1 MLDYQRELIEFS
13 LSRGVLSF
21 GEFKLKSGRISPYF
35 FNTGLF
41 NNGES
46 LARLGRS
53 YAHALQASGV
63 EFDMLFGP
71 AYKGIPLVSSLSI
84 ALAEHFQRS
93 VPYCFDRKEEKD
105 HGEGGITVGA
115 PLAGKVLIV
124 DDVISAGLSIQHS
137 LDIIRQSQ
145 AVPAGVVI
153 VLDRQERGTG
163 RLSAIQEVEQGQ
175 KITVIS
181 VIKLENIIEYL
192 EEQGDMAEHLEKIR
206 QYSREFGAK

>member
-1 MLDYQRELIEFS
+1 MHDYQQELIEFS
-13 LSRGVLSF
+13 LKQGVLSF

-41 NNGES
+41 NDGES

-53 YAHALQASGV
+53 YAHALQDADM

-84 ALAEHFQRS
+84 ALAEHFHRS
-93 VPYCFDRKEEKD
+93 VPYCFDRKEIKD

-115 PLAGKVLIV
+115 PLAGEVLIV
-124 DDVISAGLSIQHS
+124 DDVISAGLSVKHS
-137 LDIIRQSQ
+137 IDIIRRNH

-153 VLDRQERGTG
+153 VLDRQERGSG
-163 RLSAIQEVEQGQ
+163 ELSAIQEVEQQ
-175 KITVIS
+175 QNLQVIS

-192 EEQGDMAEHLEKIR
+192 ENRNEMAEYVEKIR
-206 QYSREFGAK
+206 QYYREFGV